1 MHNYILPIIWSF
13 YTYVI
18 GKAFPFIVFIAI
30 LFLFWIGG
38 FDFPRAP
45 MTSYVIVFDIIST
58 ICIRIL
64 ILHSIEYSKFDGNN
78 DLNGKRRDQIS
89 DILAVTGVVWI
100 IASIILFIM
109 FLMFD
114 KLKFII

>member
-13 YTYVI
+13 YTYII
-18 GKAFPFIVFIAI
+18 GKAFPFIMFTVI

-45 MTSYVIVFDIIST
+45 ITSYVIIFDIVST

-64 ILHSIEYSKFDGNN
+64 MLQSIEYSKFDVNN
-78 DLNGKRRDQIS
+78 DSNGKRRDQIS
-89 DILAVTGVVWI
+89 YVLTVTGVTWI
-100 IASIILFIM
+100 ISIVIM
-109 FLMFD
+109 FTVFD
-114 KLKFII
+114 KLKFIA